1 MQTIT
6 RLSRRGQV
14 VIPNEIREAMG
25 LEFGDLL
32 AIDVLEKVPKRTD
45 SKERRKNEGEIE
57 QDKGQ

>member
-32 AIDVLEKVPKRTD
+32 VIDVLEKVPKRN
-45 SKERRKNEGEIE
+45 SKERRKNEGEVE
-57 QDKGQ
+57 QDQRQ

>member
-1 MQTIT
+1 
-6 RLSRRGQV
+6 
-14 VIPNEIREAMG
+14 MG

-45 SKERRKNEGEIE
+45 NKERRKNEGEIE